1 MGIERIIDP
10 KERERAHAEVGY
22 VDFYSE
28 AVKQSE
34 EFREEY
40 DGYLNVVKSAQMPL
54 ERSPDGLLKHI
65 IHEKMKTKEMCLD
78 IYMHFIPAGKRSRKS
93 LRGRWAISS
102 TSRRIAPTSISAW
115 AAARPGSW

>member
-1 MGIERIIDP
+1 MGLERIIDP

-34 EFREEY
+34 AFRKEY

-54 ERSPDGLLKHI
+54 ERSPG
-65 IHEKMKTKEMCLD
+65 
-78 IYMHFIPAGKRSRKS
+78 
-93 LRGRWAISS
+93 
-102 TSRRIAPTSISAW
+102 W
-115 AAARPGSW
+115 AAEAHHQREDEHEGDVPRHLHALHSDGKEER

>member
-34 EFREEY
+34 EFRHEY
-40 DGYLNVVKSAQMPL
+40 DGYLNVVKSAEMPL
-54 ERSPDGLLKHI
+54 SVRRTG
-65 IHEKMKTKEMCLD
+65 C
-78 IYMHFIPAGKRSRKS
+78 
-93 LRGRWAISS
+93 SS
-102 TSRRIAPTSISAW
+102 TLSTRR
-115 AAARPGSW
+115 